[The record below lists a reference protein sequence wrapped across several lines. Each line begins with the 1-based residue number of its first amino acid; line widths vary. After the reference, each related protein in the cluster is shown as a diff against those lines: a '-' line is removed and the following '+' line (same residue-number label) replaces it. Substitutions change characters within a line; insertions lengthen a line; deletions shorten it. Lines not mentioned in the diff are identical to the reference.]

1 MVVSPFCV
9 KPLVSVPDSMTH
21 MAAKKA
27 MARTAQIANAIK
39 LIFIVEH
46 E

>member
-1 MVVSPFCV
+1 
-9 KPLVSVPDSMTH
+9 MTH

-27 MARTAQIANAIK
+27 VARTAQIANAIK
-39 LIFIVEH
+39 LIFTVEH